1 MFLHWSVESGD
12 QSKRKERGYRNKNK
26 KDERFNLAKQVWIS
40 RLLPRN
46 GLAYWQP
53 QDDWV
58 LVWTKETWNSMT
70 HGSLEILNNTL
81 EIVNMTF
88 YSLLVIILELKLIR
102 TLTFTRMTKSMKP
115 MTYQIQDSTL
125 SFFAALVFVIVVM
138 FGTLVLRDADASG
151 RDGIN
156 HSLPDKRN

>member
-1 MFLHWSVESGD
+1 
-12 QSKRKERGYRNKNK
+12 
-26 KDERFNLAKQVWIS
+26 
-40 RLLPRN
+40 
-46 GLAYWQP
+46 
-53 QDDWV
+53 
-58 LVWTKETWNSMT
+58 MT

-102 TLTFTRMTKSMKP
+102 TLTFTSMKP
-115 MTYQIQDSTL
+115 MTYQIQDSSL